1 MQKDRYLFRGK
12 KQNGEWLH
20 GDLVHYGDKILIF
33 SENAQNSP
41 DYYEVDPET
50 VGQFTGLTDKNG
62 VKIFEGD
69 ILVDKDGSI
78 LVVKFGQF
86 KAGKDDYDIEY
97 MPVGFHILFYDDGTY
112 CINSYG
118 DGYAISANECSI
130 VGNIIENPEL
140 LK

>member
-1 MQKDRYLFRGK
+1 MRDILFRGQ
-12 KQNGEWLH
+12 KQNGEWLY

-41 DYYEVDPET
+41 DYYEVNTET

-69 ILVDKDGSI
+69 FLNVEIFKIDIGYFNSVFFCENIQKSKCISTDYQGRKNFIEHENKNYLGDYAK
-78 LVVKFGQF
+78 VV
-86 KAGKDDYDIEY
+86 I
-97 MPVGFHILFYDDGTY
+97 
-112 CINSYG
+112 
-118 DGYAISANECSI
+118 
-130 VGNIIENPEL
+130 GNIHDNPEL